1 MQILTKVVLGAL
13 GYTLIKNKD
22 QVVKE
27 LNKAPQ
33 KKVAKSIS
41 PKEIIE
47 NPTKAGIKADGFGS
61 IESSKTVHETV
72 KAPER
77 VITPKKDVDTLDGYI
92 LNEVEKE
99 RQKREEPNDLDSY
112 VMDCVKEREEAIER
126 EKRIAEASLKAEQH
140 LYKSHVSSNPTPR
153 VTEKQKKE
161 IIKEKFKTGVNPE
174 DKDGAILS
182 VVLNSYLEYKKQH
195 GYKHSV
201 NETEM
206 NAIKKMVKDRN
217 ITVDKF
223 VEIFQNYDE
232 TNRQSNFNRVLKERG
247 LGSSDQP
254 LYCSNAT
261 WF

>member
-1 MQILTKVVLGAL
+1 MQILTKVVLGAI

-33 KKVAKSIS
+33 KKVAKSVS

-61 IESSKTVHETV
+61 IESSETVHETV

-126 EKRIAEASLKAEQH
+126 EKRIAEASLEREQH

-161 IIKEKFKTGVNPE
+161 IKEKFKTGVNPE
-174 DKDGAILS
+174 DRDGAILS
-182 VVLNSYLEYKKQH
+182 VVLNSYLDYKTQQ

-201 NETEM
+201 NEKEIT
-206 NAIKKMVKDRN
+206 AIKKMIKNRN
-217 ITVDKF
+217 ITVDNF
-223 VEIFQNYDE
+223 AEIFQNYDE
-232 TNRQSNFNRVLKERG
+232 TNQQSNFNRVLKERG
-247 LGSSDQP
+247 LGSPDQP

>member
-13 GYTLIKNKD
+13 GYALIKNKD

-27 LNKAPQ
+27 LNKSSK
-33 KKVAKSIS
+33 KKVAKSVS

-61 IESSKTVHETV
+61 IESSETVHETV

-77 VITPKKDVDTLDGYI
+77 VITPKKNVDTLDGYI

-126 EKRIAEASLKAEQH
+126 EKRIAEASLEREQH
-140 LYKSHVSSNPTPR
+140 LYKSHVSFTPTPR

-161 IIKEKFKTGVNPE
+161 IKEKFKTGVNPE

-182 VVLNSYLEYKKQH
+182 VVLNSYLDYKTQQ

-201 NETEM
+201 NEKEI
-206 NAIKKMVKDRN
+206 NAVKKMVKNRN

-223 VEIFQNYDE
+223 AEILRNYDE
-232 TNRQSNFNRVLKERG
+232 TNQQSEFNRVLRERG

-254 LYCSNAT
+254 LYFSNAT

>member
-1 MQILTKVVLGAL
+1 MQILTKVVLGAI
-13 GYTLIKNKD
+13 GYALIKNKD

-27 LNKAPQ
+27 LNKAP
-33 KKVAKSIS
+33 KKKDAKSVS

-61 IESSKTVHETV
+61 IESSETVHETV

-140 LYKSHVSSNPTPR
+140 LYKSHVSSNPTSR

-161 IIKEKFKTGVNPE
+161 IKEKFKTGVNPE

-182 VVLNSYLEYKKQH
+182 VVLNSYLDYKTQQ

-223 VEIFQNYDE
+223 AEIFQNYDE

>member
-33 KKVAKSIS
+33 KKVAKSVS

-61 IESSKTVHETV
+61 IESSETVHETV

-77 VITPKKDVDTLDGYI
+77 VITPKKDVDTLDGYV

-112 VMDCVKEREEAIER
+112 VMECVKEREEAIER
-126 EKRIAEASLKAEQH
+126 EKRIAEANLEREQH

-161 IIKEKFKTGVNPE
+161 IKEKFKTGVNPE

-182 VVLNSYLEYKKQH
+182 VVLNSYLDYKTQQ

-201 NETEM
+201 NEKEIT
-206 NAIKKMVKDRN
+206 AIKKMIKNRN
-217 ITVDKF
+217 ITVDNF
-223 VEIFQNYDE
+223 AEIFQNYDE
-232 TNRQSNFNRVLKERG
+232 TNQQSNFNRVLKERG

>member
-33 KKVAKSIS
+33 KKVAKSVN

-61 IESSKTVHETV
+61 IESSETVHETV

-77 VITPKKDVDTLDGYI
+77 VITPKKDVDTLDGYV

-112 VMDCVKEREEAIER
+112 VMECVKEREEAIER
-126 EKRIAEASLKAEQH
+126 EKRIAEANLEREQH

-161 IIKEKFKTGVNPE
+161 IKEKFKTGVNPE

-182 VVLNSYLEYKKQH
+182 VVLNSYLDYKTQQ

-201 NETEM
+201 NEKEIT
-206 NAIKKMVKDRN
+206 AIKKMIKNRN
-217 ITVDKF
+217 ITVDNF
-223 VEIFQNYDE
+223 AEIFQNYDE
-232 TNRQSNFNRVLKERG
+232 TNQQSNFNRVLKERG

-254 LYCSNAT
+254 MYCSNAT

>member
-1 MQILTKVVLGAL
+1 MQILTKVVLGAI
-13 GYTLIKNKD
+13 GYALIKNKD

-27 LNKAPQ
+27 LNKAP
-33 KKVAKSIS
+33 KKKDAKIVS

-61 IESSKTVHETV
+61 IESSETVHETV

-126 EKRIAEASLKAEQH
+126 EKRIAEASLEAEQH

-161 IIKEKFKTGVNPE
+161 IKEKFKTGVNPE

-182 VVLNSYLEYKKQH
+182 VVLNSYLDYKAQH

-201 NETEM
+201 NEKEM
-206 NAIKKMVKDRN
+206 SAIRKMVKNRN
-217 ITVDKF
+217 ITIDKF
-223 VEIFQNYDE
+223 SEFLQTYDE
-232 TNRQSNFNRVLKERG
+232 TNQQSNFNRVLKERG

>member
-33 KKVAKSIS
+33 KKVAKSVS

-61 IESSKTVHETV
+61 IESSETVHETV

-77 VITPKKDVDTLDGYI
+77 VITPKKNADTLDGYV

-126 EKRIAEASLKAEQH
+126 EKRIAEANLEREQH

-161 IIKEKFKTGVNPE
+161 IKEKFKTGVNPE
-174 DKDGAILS
+174 DRDGAILS
-182 VVLNSYLEYKKQH
+182 VVLNSYLDYKTQQ

-201 NETEM
+201 NEKEIT
-206 NAIKKMVKDRN
+206 AIKKMIKNRN
-217 ITVDKF
+217 ITVDNF
-223 VEIFQNYDE
+223 AEIFQNYDE
-232 TNRQSNFNRVLKERG
+232 TNQQSNFNRVLKERG

>member
-1 MQILTKVVLGAL
+1 MQILTKVVLGAI
-13 GYTLIKNKD
+13 GYALIKNKD

-27 LNKAPQ
+27 LNKAP
-33 KKVAKSIS
+33 KKKDAKSVS

-61 IESSKTVHETV
+61 IESSETVHETV

-77 VITPKKDVDTLDGYI
+77 VITPKKDVDTLDGYV

-126 EKRIAEASLKAEQH
+126 EKRIAEANLEREQH

-161 IIKEKFKTGVNPE
+161 IKEKFKTGVNPE
-174 DKDGAILS
+174 DRDGAILS
-182 VVLNSYLEYKKQH
+182 VVLNSYLDYKTQQ

-201 NETEM
+201 NEKEIT
-206 NAIKKMVKDRN
+206 AIKKMIKNRN
-217 ITVDKF
+217 ITVDNF
-223 VEIFQNYDE
+223 AEIFQNYDE
-232 TNRQSNFNRVLKERG
+232 TNQQSNFNRVLKERG

-254 LYCSNAT
+254 MYCSNAT

>member
-1 MQILTKVVLGAL
+1 MQILTKVVLGAI
-13 GYTLIKNKD
+13 GYALIKNKD

-27 LNKAPQ
+27 LNKAP
-33 KKVAKSIS
+33 KKKDAKSVS

-61 IESSKTVHETV
+61 IESSETVHETV

-77 VITPKKDVDTLDGYI
+77 VITPKKDVDTLDGYV

-126 EKRIAEASLKAEQH
+126 EKRIAEANLEREQH

-161 IIKEKFKTGVNPE
+161 IKEKFKTGVNPE
-174 DKDGAILS
+174 GKDGAILS
-182 VVLNSYLEYKKQH
+182 VVLNSYLDYKTQQGH
-195 GYKHSV
+195 KHSV
-201 NETEM
+201 NEKEM
-206 NAIKKMVKDRN
+206 NAIRKMVKNRN
-217 ITVDKF
+217 ITIDNF
-223 VEIFQNYDE
+223 AEFLQTYDE
-232 TNRQSNFNRVLKERG
+232 TNQQSNFNRVLKERG

-254 LYCSNAT
+254 MYCSNAT

>member
-33 KKVAKSIS
+33 KKVAKSVS

-61 IESSKTVHETV
+61 IESSETVHETV

-77 VITPKKDVDTLDGYI
+77 VITPKKNADTLDGYV

-112 VMDCVKEREEAIER
+112 VMECVKEREEAIER
-126 EKRIAEASLKAEQH
+126 EKRIAEANLEREQH

-161 IIKEKFKTGVNPE
+161 IKEKFKTGVNPE
-174 DKDGAILS
+174 DRDGAILS
-182 VVLNSYLEYKKQH
+182 VVLNSYLDYKTQQ

-201 NETEM
+201 NEKEIT
-206 NAIKKMVKDRN
+206 AIKKMIKNRN
-217 ITVDKF
+217 ITVDNF
-223 VEIFQNYDE
+223 AEIFQNYDE
-232 TNRQSNFNRVLKERG
+232 TNQQSNFNRVLKERG

-254 LYCSNAT
+254 LYCSNTT

>member
-1 MQILTKVVLGAL
+1 MQILTKVVLGAI
-13 GYTLIKNKD
+13 GYALIKNKD

-27 LNKAPQ
+27 LNKAP
-33 KKVAKSIS
+33 KKKAVKSVS
-41 PKEIIE
+41 PKGIIE

-61 IESSKTVHETV
+61 IESSETVHETV

-77 VITPKKDVDTLDGYI
+77 VITPKKNADTLDGYV

-112 VMDCVKEREEAIER
+112 VTECVKEREEAIKR
-126 EKRIAEASLKAEQH
+126 EKRIAEANLEREQH

-161 IIKEKFKTGVNPE
+161 IKEKFKTGVNPE
-174 DKDGAILS
+174 DRDGAILS
-182 VVLNSYLEYKKQH
+182 VVLNSYLDYKTQQ

-201 NETEM
+201 NEKEIT
-206 NAIKKMVKDRN
+206 AIKKMIKNRN
-217 ITVDKF
+217 ITVDNF
-223 VEIFQNYDE
+223 AEIFQNYDE
-232 TNRQSNFNRVLKERG
+232 TNQQSNFNRVLKERG

>member
-1 MQILTKVVLGAL
+1 MQILTKVVLGAI

-33 KKVAKSIS
+33 KKVAKSVS
-41 PKEIIE
+41 PKEIIK

-61 IESSKTVHETV
+61 IESSETVHETV

-126 EKRIAEASLKAEQH
+126 EKRIAEASLEREQH

-161 IIKEKFKTGVNPE
+161 IKEKFKTGVNPE
-174 DKDGAILS
+174 DRDGAILS
-182 VVLNSYLEYKKQH
+182 VVLNSYLDYKTQQ

-201 NETEM
+201 NEKEIT
-206 NAIKKMVKDRN
+206 AIKKMIKNRN
-217 ITVDKF
+217 ITVDNF
-223 VEIFQNYDE
+223 AEIFQNYDE
-232 TNRQSNFNRVLKERG
+232 TNQQSNFNRVLKERG
-247 LGSSDQP
+247 LGSPDQP

>member
-33 KKVAKSIS
+33 KKVAKSVS

-61 IESSKTVHETV
+61 IESSETVHETV
-72 KAPER
+72 KTPER
-77 VITPKKDVDTLDGYI
+77 VITPKKDVDTLDGYV

-112 VMDCVKEREEAIER
+112 VMECVKEREEAIER
-126 EKRIAEASLKAEQH
+126 EKRIAEANLEREQH

-161 IIKEKFKTGVNPE
+161 IKEKFKTGVNPE

-182 VVLNSYLEYKKQH
+182 VVLNSYLDYKTQQ

-201 NETEM
+201 NEKEIT
-206 NAIKKMVKDRN
+206 AIKKMIKNRN
-217 ITVDKF
+217 ITVDNF
-223 VEIFQNYDE
+223 AEIFQNYDE
-232 TNRQSNFNRVLKERG
+232 TNQQSNFNRVLKERG

>member
-33 KKVAKSIS
+33 KKVAKSVS

-61 IESSKTVHETV
+61 IESSEAVHETV

-77 VITPKKDVDTLDGYI
+77 VITSKKNADTLDGYV

-112 VMDCVKEREEAIER
+112 VMECVKEREEAIER
-126 EKRIAEASLKAEQH
+126 EKRIAEANLEREQH

-161 IIKEKFKTGVNPE
+161 IKEKFKTGVNPE
-174 DKDGAILS
+174 DRDGAILS
-182 VVLNSYLEYKKQH
+182 VVLNSYLDYKTQQ

-201 NETEM
+201 NEKEIT
-206 NAIKKMVKDRN
+206 AIKKMIKNRN
-217 ITVDKF
+217 ITVDNF
-223 VEIFQNYDE
+223 AEIFQNYDE
-232 TNRQSNFNRVLKERG
+232 TNQQSNFNRVLKERG